1 MELDASFNSLA
12 YLPTNIGHELVNL
25 QKLAIQLNKIR
36 SLPSSICGMSS
47 LRHLDAHFNELHGLP
62 QAIGKLTQL
71 EYLNLASNFTDLAE
85 LPLSFGDLSSL
96 RELDLSNNQI
106 YALPDTFGHLENL
119 KKLNLEQ
126 NPLVTPPMEVVNKGL
141 DAVRTFMSKRW
152 LEILEEEDRKRTLEM
167 DEQAQTGWLTR
178 STSWLKTYVS
188 GVSETVSVIVGSP
201 KTPRD
206 PYLDQQL

>member
-1 MELDASFNSLA
+1 
-12 YLPTNIGHELVNL
+12 
-25 QKLAIQLNKIR
+25 
-36 SLPSSICGMSS
+36 MSS
-47 LRHLDAHFNELHGLP
+47 LRYLDAHFNELHGLP

-71 EYLNLASNFTDLAE
+71 EYLNLGSNFTDLTE
-85 LPLSFGDLSSL
+85 LPHTFGDLSSL
-96 RELDLSNNQI
+96 KELDLSNNQI
-106 YALPDTFGHLENL
+106 HALPDTFGHLENL

-126 NPLVTPPMEVVNKGL
+126 NPLTIPPMEVVNKGP

-167 DEQAQTGWLTR
+167 DEQTQTGWLTR

-188 GVSETVSVIVGSP
+188 GVSETVSGIVGSP
-201 KTPRD
+201 KSPRD